1 MTTFSDAGETL
12 VIRPIQAADF
22 ELERTFARGLS
33 PETGTL
39 RLMSPRAPSDDE
51 MRRWTDVDQ
60 QREVA
65 FIAVTVGAEEERAVG
80 VARYAVDDTGK
91 AAEFAIVIGDAW
103 QHRGLGRALL
113 TELIAHARQAG
124 LRQLFG
130 PTLSENAAMVG
141 LARSL
146 GFSARR
152 DAGEAY
158 IINLT
163 LELGPP

>member
-1 MTTFSDAGETL
+1 MTTFSNGGETL
-12 VIRPIQAADF
+12 VIRPIRAADF
-22 ELERTFARGLS
+22 ELERAFVRGLS
-33 PETGTL
+33 AQTGAL

-51 MRRWTDVDQ
+51 LRRWTDVDQ

-65 FIAVTVGAEEERAVG
+65 LIAVTVGAEKERAVG
-80 VARYAVDDTGK
+80 VARYVVDDTGK
-91 AAEFAIVIGDAW
+91 AAEFAIVLRDAW

-130 PTLSENAAMVG
+130 PTLSENAAMIG

-152 DAGEAY
+152 KPGEAS
-158 IINLT
+158 ITNLT
-163 LELGPP
+163 LELG